1 MKTKTKISVSG
12 ESVVIGTP
20 GVYVSSMSDSAWEE
34 YTRVVLSLGRE
45 GVTMAGSTRILP
57 SLQYVGDIKIDFSIE
72 SDELNLYVSKP
83 DPDGNIEVT
92 LLTPLVSASQIIYPN
107 GKYIETSSTEGGI
120 PGIGYLGKA
129 IEDIGIKEIPEQPIS
144 FYVRDSDK
152 PEFTI
157 DTPEFVEVIRQY
169 FPNLD
174 IPEGSWVKV
183 DLESLEY
190 SIGSENSITS
200 TRALLDDEM
209 YIICHILYELDLFGP
224 RTVYINLP
232 KYYSNEFQRIVSRQ
246 LARSLTPLV
255 KLGYTIHI

>member
-45 GVTMAGSTRILP
+45 GVAMPGSTRILNL
-57 SLQYVGDIKIDFSIE
+57 LQYVNDIRVDFSIE

-120 PGIGYLGKA
+120 SGIGYLGKA
-129 IEDIGIKEIPEQPIS
+129 IEDIGIKEIPERPVS
-144 FYVRDSDK
+144 FHVRQ
-152 PEFTI
+152 ELTI
-157 DTPEFVEVIRQY
+157 DIPEFVEVIRQY
-169 FPNLD
+169 FPNRN
-174 IPEGSWVKV
+174 ISEGSWIKV
-183 DLESLEY
+183 DLKEFIY

-224 RTVYINLP
+224 RTFYINP
-232 KYYSNEFQRIVSRQ
+232 PYEFQREVSKR
-246 LARSLTPLV
+246 LSRSLTPLV